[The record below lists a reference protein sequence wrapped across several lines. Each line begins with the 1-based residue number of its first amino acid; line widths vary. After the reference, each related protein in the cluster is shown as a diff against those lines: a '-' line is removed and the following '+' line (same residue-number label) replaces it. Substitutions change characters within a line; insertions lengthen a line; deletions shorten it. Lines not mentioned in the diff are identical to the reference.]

1 MLRAVI
7 ALLTILTLQGAAAAQ
22 AQRRAFVIGIAD
34 YRELQSIV
42 RPVGDARAVHDRLS
56 QLGFTSEL
64 VVNADGPAL
73 LDAFNRF
80 TASLQEGDVV
90 VVYFSGHAGR
100 VGGEF
105 TLLAADA
112 PPQGTWER
120 RQQPFGLLLTTIADD
135 IRVAGAQAQIFF
147 IDACRGDP
155 YVSSPPE
162 FGASSCGELKEPL
175 PEGSLALFSASAD
188 QRALDRLGDSDQDPH
203 SIFTRTL
210 LGHLHDAGPVVRLAR
225 SVRTEVIELANSVQ
239 YQQTPAYLDEL
250 VGPPVVLVPS
260 PSDLASVPTPPSA
273 PALPRAP
280 PPPPPQPQPQ
290 PPPAA
295 ATDGFGCGSATPGP
309 PTFDCGRARLLAE
322 IAICRDP
329 RLGSCDRILNAAF
342 YEAQARAGRGAVA
355 LRRDQE
361 AWLAR
366 RDACAGAG
374 AQGPAAVADCI
385 GRAYDERIA
394 ELEVVRTQPPTAAP
408 VSPSFNCRY
417 ARTPVE
423 QAICSDPA
431 LAAKDRRMA
440 RLYEA
445 REARDSGRSSRL
457 RVLGSPPVTA
467 ALGLPARH
475 YTRAFTMR
483 MTRAS
488 LSSADERR
496 PCSPR
501 RVR

>member
-22 AQRRAFVIGIAD
+22 TQRRAFVIGIAE
-34 YRELQSIV
+34 YRELQGIV

-64 VVNADGPAL
+64 VVNADGPTL
-73 LDAFNRF
+73 QDAFNRF
-80 TASLQEGDVV
+80 TASLQDGDVA

-112 PPQGTWER
+112 PPQGTRER
-120 RQQPFGLLLTTIADD
+120 RQQPFGLLLTTIADE

-155 YVSSPPE
+155 YVSSTPE
-162 FGASSCGELKEPL
+162 IGPSSCGDLKEPL
-175 PEGSLALFSASAD
+175 PEGSLALFSASAG
-188 QRALDRLGDSDQDPH
+188 QRALDRLGDGDQDPH

-210 LGHLHDAGPVVRLAR
+210 LGHLDDAGSVVRLAR
-225 SVRTEVIELANSVQ
+225 AVRAEVIELANSVQ

-250 VGPPVVLVPS
+250 VGPPVVLVPG
-260 PSDLASVPTPPSA
+260 PSDVASAPPPPSA
-273 PALPRAP
+273 PPLPRVP
-280 PPPPPQPQPQ
+280 LPPPPQPQPQ
-290 PPPAA
+290 PPPAP
-295 ATDGFGCGSATPGP
+295 ATDGFVCGSAAPGP
-309 PTFDCGRARLLAE
+309 PAFDCGRARRLTE

-329 RLGSCDRILNAAF
+329 RLGSCDRMLNAAF

-366 RDACAGAG
+366 RDACGGAA
-374 AQGPAAVADCI
+374 AQGPAAVAECI

-394 ELEVVRTQPPTAAP
+394 ELEVVRTQPPIAAP

-440 RLYEA
+440 RLYERAGGSRFGPVEPTQSAWLATRDACA
-445 REARDSGRSSRL
+445 RVAGPALHACIHEAYDARVTELGGR
-457 RVLGSPPVTA
+457 P
-467 ALGLPARH
+467 
-475 YTRAFTMR
+475 
-483 MTRAS
+483 
-488 LSSADERR
+488 
-496 PCSPR
+496 
-501 RVR
+501 

>member
-1 MLRAVI
+1 MIRAVI
-7 ALLTILTLQGAAAAQ
+7 ALLTALMLQGPAAAQ
-22 AQRRAFVIGIAD
+22 AQRRAIVIGIGE
-34 YRELQSIV
+34 YRELQGIV
-42 RPVGDARAVHDRLS
+42 RPVGDAHTVHDRLS
-56 QLGFTSEL
+56 QLGFTAGL
-64 VVNADGPAL
+64 VLNADGPAL
-73 LDAFNRF
+73 QDAFNRF
-80 TASLQEGDVV
+80 TASLQEGDVA

-100 VGGEF
+100 VDGEF

-112 PPQGTWER
+112 PPQGTRER

-175 PEGSLALFSASAD
+175 PEGSLALFSASAG

-290 PPPAA
+290 PQPQPLPP
-295 ATDGFGCGSATPGP
+295 ATDGFACGSATPGP

-322 IAICRDP
+322 VAICRDP

-394 ELEVVRTQPPTAAP
+394 ELEVVRTQPPIAAP

-417 ARTPVE
+417 ARAPVE

-440 RLYEA
+440 RLYERA
-445 REARDSGRSSRL
+445 GGSRFGPVEPTQSAWLAARDGCA
-457 RVLGSPPVTA
+457 RVAGPALHACIHDAYDARIAELG
-467 ALGLPARH
+467 G
-475 YTRAFTMR
+475 
-483 MTRAS
+483 
-488 LSSADERR
+488 
-496 PCSPR
+496 
-501 RVR
+501 